1 MQRRTNAAVI
11 ARRTTKAGDNMKTTK
26 VALGV
31 VAAVLIAVLAGYF
44 WGAAGRRT
52 AEREVQGV
60 TLRVDLLEA
69 RGALLAARVD
79 LYNVNFGNA
88 SRHLQEALDL
98 LRPASTRLKE
108 NGRAADAQRLDV
120 ALARIEEAQRLTGKL
135 DQGANARAGDAAAAI
150 DEILQNGAK
159 R

>member
-1 MQRRTNAAVI
+1 MTPGA
-11 ARRTTKAGDNMKTTK
+11 KSGDDMKTTK

-52 AEREVQGV
+52 AEREVEGV
-60 TLRVDLLEA
+60 TLRIDLLEA

-98 LRPASTRLKE
+98 LRPTSTRLKE
-108 NGRAADAQRLDV
+108 LSRAADAQRLDL
-120 ALARIEEAQRLTGKL
+120 ALARIEEAQRLAGKL
-135 DQGANARAGDAAAAI
+135 DQGANARAGDAAGAI
-150 DEILQNGAK
+150 DEILQSSAK

>member
-1 MQRRTNAAVI
+1 
-11 ARRTTKAGDNMKTTK
+11 MKTTK

-52 AEREVQGV
+52 AEREVEGV
-60 TLRVDLLEA
+60 TLRIDLLEA

-98 LRPASTRLKE
+98 LRPTSTRLKE
-108 NGRAADAQRLDV
+108 LSRAADAQRLDL
-120 ALARIEEAQRLTGKL
+120 ALARIEEAQRLAGKL
-135 DQGANARAGDAAAAI
+135 DQGANARAGDAAGAI
-150 DEILQNGAK
+150 DEILQSSAK

>member
-1 MQRRTNAAVI
+1 MTPGA
-11 ARRTTKAGDNMKTTK
+11 KSGDDMKTTK

-31 VAAVLIAVLAGYF
+31 VAAVLIAVLAGYL

-52 AEREVQGV
+52 AEREVQDV
-60 TLRVDLLEA
+60 TLRIDLLES

-88 SRHLQEALDL
+88 SRHLQEALDR

-108 NGRAADAQRLDV
+108 LGRPADSQRLEL

-135 DQGANARAGDAAAAI
+135 DQGANARVGDAAGAI
-150 DEILQNGAK
+150 DEILQNRAK
-159 R
+159 Q

>member
-1 MQRRTNAAVI
+1 MITPGA
-11 ARRTTKAGDNMKTTK
+11 KSGDDMKTTK

-31 VAAVLIAVLAGYF
+31 LAAVLIAVLAGYL

-52 AEREVQGV
+52 AERDLQDVS
-60 TLRVDLLEA
+60 LRIDLLET

-88 SRHLQEALDL
+88 SGHLQEALDR
-98 LRPASTRLKE
+98 LRPASAHIKDR
-108 NGRAADAQRLDV
+108 GRPGDAQRLDL
-120 ALARIEEAQRLTGKL
+120 ALARIEEAQRLAGKL
-135 DQGANARAGDAAAAI
+135 DQGANARVGDAAGAI
-150 DEILQNGAK
+150 DEILQNRAK

>member
-1 MQRRTNAAVI
+1 MTPA
-11 ARRTTKAGDNMKTTK
+11 KAGDNMKTTK

-108 NGRAADAQRLDV
+108 IGRAADAQRLDV

>member
-1 MQRRTNAAVI
+1 
-11 ARRTTKAGDNMKTTK
+11 MKTTK

-88 SRHLQEALDL
+88 SGHLQEALDR
-98 LRPASTRLKE
+98 LRPTAAHLKAL
-108 NGRAADAQRLDV
+108 GRPADAQRLDL
-120 ALARIEEAQRLTGKL
+120 ALARIEEAQRLAGKL
-135 DQGANARAGDAAAAI
+135 DQGANARVGDAAGAI
-150 DEILQNGAK
+150 DEVLRNGAK

>member
-1 MQRRTNAAVI
+1 MGYLLAAV
-11 ARRTTKAGDNMKTTK
+11 AMTRGRKTGDNMKTTK
-26 VALGV
+26 VALGA
-31 VAAVLIAVLAGYF
+31 VAAVLIAVLAGYL

-60 TLRVDLLEA
+60 TLRIDLLEA

-88 SRHLQEALDL
+88 SRHLQEALDG
-98 LRPASTRLKE
+98 LRPAPTRLKE
-108 NGRAADAQRLDV
+108 LGRSADAQRVDL
-120 ALARIEEAQRLTGKL
+120 ALTRIEEAQRLSGKL
-135 DQGANARAGDAAAAI
+135 DQGANARVGDAAGAI